1 MLQGYELKEHGAL
14 ILKTLSKQEKKKD
27 VKKKLPH
34 KSGTLWL
41 RGTANNIWDKNVI
54 LRLQVYLIT
63 YFLQNSILFQIEYFF
78 YQTSRYHVCKT
89 QLKYTYKIIKC
100 ITINLEIVAR
110 FNKYDIKH
118 NASAIYETL
127 EAYLTWNSGYQR
139 WNF

>member
-78 YQTSRYHVCKT
+78 LPKLLGIMFV
-89 QLKYTYKIIKC
+89 
-100 ITINLEIVAR
+100 
-110 FNKYDIKH
+110 KH
-118 NASAIYETL
+118 N
-127 EAYLTWNSGYQR
+127 
-139 WNF
+139 